1 MLKSIL
7 TAYGLPAEQCDI
19 LPFGTGLI
27 NNTWKV
33 NHGKDE
39 YILQR
44 INENVFKQPADI
56 AENIRNIGEYL
67 AVHAP
72 EYLFVLPVSTVLG
85 EELVHDETGYY
96 RLMPFI
102 RNSRTY
108 VVASSPEI
116 AREAAREFGCFTR
129 MLSGFDASRL
139 KITLPDF
146 HNLTLRY
153 RQFEESL
160 ETGNRER
167 ISEASVEIQ
176 IVRNNKQIVAVFE
189 RIAKDPTFK
198 KRVTHHDTKI
208 SNVLFDDKNHG
219 LCVIDLDTTMA
230 GYFISDVGDMMRTYL
245 CPLSEEEKA
254 LADIQVRDEYFTAI
268 ANGYLE
274 EMLDELSP
282 AEIGHFVY
290 SGEYM
295 IYMQAVRFLT
305 DYFNNDVY
313 YGAKYE
319 GHNLLR
325 ARNQLA
331 LLQCYQEKNE
341 QYDDA
346 VAKIAA
352 AHTKQIR

>member
-7 TAYGLPAEQCDI
+7 TAYGLPAEQCII

-33 NHGKDE
+33 NYGKDE

-44 INENVFKQPADI
+44 INENVFKRPGDI
-56 AENIRNIGEYL
+56 AENIRIIGEYL
-67 AVHAP
+67 SVHAP
-72 EYLFVLPVSTVLG
+72 EYLFVLPVNTVSG
-85 EELVHDETGYY
+85 KELVQDETGYY

-116 AREAAREFGCFTR
+116 ACEAAREFGCFTR
-129 MLSGFDASRL
+129 KLSGFDARRL

-153 RQFEESL
+153 RQFEQSL
-160 ETGNRER
+160 ESGNRER
-167 ISEASVEIQ
+167 IRVAAAEIET
-176 IVRNNKQIVAVFE
+176 VRNNKHIVAVFE
-189 RIAKDPTFK
+189 RIVKDSSFK

-208 SNVLFDDKNHG
+208 SNVLFDDRNQG

-254 LADIQVRDEYFTAI
+254 LAEIQVRDEYFTAI

-274 EMLDELSP
+274 EMLDELSN
-282 AEIGHFVY
+282 AEIEHFVY

-313 YGAKYE
+313 YGAKYG

-331 LLQCYQEKNE
+331 LLQCYQEKKEEYNE
-341 QYDDA
+341 A

-352 AHTKQIR
+352 AHTKQIK